1 MSETDHLKHPAEE
14 GPPNL
19 PIHAA
24 LSSGLL
30 LLCTLSFIMLVAL
43 FCLGEGNHM
52 LKQMCATLVYLFI
65 AQEFFPLPSKE
76 TGTQLRTNSVNP
88 GHGLT
93 LVAVAS
99 SLAACNFHPRRNHYR
114 RNLAAHLTDI
124 CL

>member
-1 MSETDHLKHPAEE
+1 MSETDHLKPPAEE

-52 LKQMCATLVYLFI
+52 LKQMCATLVCLFI
-65 AQEFFPLPSKE
+65 AQEFLPQPSGE
-76 TGTQLRTNSVNP
+76 SGTQLQP
-88 GHGLT
+88 K
-93 LVAVAS
+93 
-99 SLAACNFHPRRNHYR
+99 
-114 RNLAAHLTDI
+114 
-124 CL
+124 

>member
-43 FCLGEGNHM
+43 FCLGAGDHM
-52 LKQMCATLVYLFI
+52 LKQMCTTLVCLFI
-65 AQEFFPLPSKE
+65 AQEFLPQPSGE
-76 TGTQLRTNSVNP
+76 SGTQLQP
-88 GHGLT
+88 K
-93 LVAVAS
+93 
-99 SLAACNFHPRRNHYR
+99 
-114 RNLAAHLTDI
+114 
-124 CL
+124 

>member
-1 MSETDHLKHPAEE
+1 MSKHEELKRQAMD
-14 GPPNL
+14 GSPNL
-19 PIHAA
+19 PVHGA

-76 TGTQLRTNSVNP
+76 TGTQLRTK
-88 GHGLT
+88 
-93 LVAVAS
+93 
-99 SLAACNFHPRRNHYR
+99 
-114 RNLAAHLTDI
+114 
-124 CL
+124 

>member
-1 MSETDHLKHPAEE
+1 MSETHHLKHPAEE

-52 LKQMCATLVYLFI
+52 LKQMCATLVCLFI
-65 AQEFFPLPSKE
+65 VQEFFPLPSKE
-76 TGTQLRTNSVNP
+76 SGTKLP
-88 GHGLT
+88 KKML
-93 LVAVAS
+93 
-99 SLAACNFHPRRNHYR
+99 
-114 RNLAAHLTDI
+114 
-124 CL
+124 